1 MSGKVKMPKSEHIH
15 SESYVQKSEISKK
28 LCHFPTN
35 QQIDDLLSIAQK
47 RADVL
52 ISFAG
57 MQKIPGVT
65 IGEISDL
72 SDSDI
77 TSTPDDVSSSTTKAY
92 YYKPNAT
99 SIDDPSDNINNAMQ
113 DAAVVASERQELE
126 NNLLECEATHEML
139 ENELVQTSRISIQ
152 NLLNALSSTNTLTS
166 SEKPGNQEFEDQSSL
181 DLVKDNKLNQENLVC
196 LRHNHDSE
204 IQVHHGN
211 ERRKRRSNTQPS
223 SEEPP
228 APAKLDPKICSKIV
242 SICLKD
248 ADAQQNTMAR
258 MHQWNIPIQLNL
270 KTLSKHTSVN
280 LDFSA
285 HNLFATG
292 QVDKE
297 NPLEPGKFAAVIT
310 KGASYFST
318 FFKNGRHEYTKA
330 SDTRAKLSYIHVQL
344 FNYSSTSPIA
354 LGYNLSTPDRYT
366 FALIN
371 THDLHFLFRE
381 TEGMTIT
388 QMDPSE
394 ACVWVPSPLRVLL
407 QAMSSS
413 AYIKKVEADVAPC
426 VPKSK
431 K

>member
-77 TSTPDDVSSSTTKAY
+77 ISTPDDVSSSTTKAY

-152 NLLNALSSTNTLTS
+152 NLLNPLSSTNTLTS
-166 SEKPGNQEFEDQSSL
+166 SEKPDSQEFEDQSSL

-228 APAKLDPKICSKIV
+228 APAQLDPKICSKIV

-248 ADAQQNTMAR
+248 ADAQQNTMAC
-258 MHQWNIPIQLNL
+258 MHRWNIPIQLNL

-381 TEGMTIT
+381 TKGMTIT

>member
-1 MSGKVKMPKSEHIH
+1 
-15 SESYVQKSEISKK
+15 
-28 LCHFPTN
+28 
-35 QQIDDLLSIAQK
+35 
-47 RADVL
+47 
-52 ISFAG
+52 

-113 DAAVVASERQELE
+113 DAAVVASEQQELE

-139 ENELVQTSRISIQ
+139 ETELVQTSRISIQ
-152 NLLNALSSTNTLTS
+152 NLLNPLSSTNTLTS
-166 SEKPGNQEFEDQSSL
+166 SEKPDNLEFEDQSSL
-181 DLVKDNKLNQENLVC
+181 DLVKDNKLNQENLGC
-196 LRHNHDSE
+196 LRHNHDSK

-258 MHQWNIPIQLNL
+258 MHRWNIPIQLNL

-297 NPLEPGKFAAVIT
+297 NPLEPGKFAALQ
-310 KGASYFST
+310 K
-318 FFKNGRHEYTKA
+318 R
-330 SDTRAKLSYIHVQL
+330 
-344 FNYSSTSPIA
+344 STSLIA
-354 LGYNLSTPDRYT
+354 LGYKPSTPDCYT